1 MVNEGR
7 VILCCGECGNYNFK
21 AHRCMICQNKESDPR
36 NPFYDDCPLPK
47 ATNVIRCKDCDNR
60 VYIDMGGEIGVVGG
74 CAIYEAALP
83 EDFYCAY
90 GKREVI
96 E

>member
-1 MVNEGR
+1 MENEGR
-7 VILCCGECGNYNFK
+7 VILRCGECGNYNFK
-21 AHRCMICQNKESDPR
+21 MHKCMVCSSKESDPR
-36 NPFYDDCPLPK
+36 KPFFDDCPLPAIKK
-47 ATNVIRCKDCDNR
+47 AVRCKDCDSR
-60 VYIDMGGEIGVVGG
+60 VYINMGAEIGVVGG
-74 CAIYEAALP
+74 CAIWEVALP